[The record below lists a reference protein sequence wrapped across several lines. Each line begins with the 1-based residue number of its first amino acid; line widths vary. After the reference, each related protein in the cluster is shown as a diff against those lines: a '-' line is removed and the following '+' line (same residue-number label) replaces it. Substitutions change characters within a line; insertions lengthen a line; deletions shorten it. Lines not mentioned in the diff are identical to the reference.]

1 MSKKKQSNPDEQEV
15 LEQIGDER
23 EQGHQTEML
32 ECAQPEIEPNVPI
45 VVEAETREEV
55 HKMVHELKTKAASMG
70 LCKIESTP
78 IVFIKQD
85 YLDVGHF
92 TVKLIFNK

>member
-1 MSKKKQSNPDEQEV
+1 MSKKKQPDTNEEV
-15 LEQIGDER
+15 LDHIGDER
-23 EQGHQTEML
+23 KQGQQTEMC
-32 ECAQPEIEPNVPI
+32 EQSEIEPNVPI

-55 HKMVHELKTKAASMG
+55 HKMVHELKTKAASIG
-70 LCKIESTP
+70 LCMIESTP

-85 YLDVGHF
+85 YLDAGHF